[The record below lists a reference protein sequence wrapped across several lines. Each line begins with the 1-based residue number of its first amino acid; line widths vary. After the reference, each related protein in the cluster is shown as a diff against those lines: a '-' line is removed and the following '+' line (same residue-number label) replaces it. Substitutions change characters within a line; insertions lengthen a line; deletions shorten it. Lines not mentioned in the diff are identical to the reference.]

1 MTEKYIETNGAY
13 FIRMPSGRLQQVTQD
28 DWEQSKAADA
38 AVIASPHHAQAH
50 GDPDPVRERIQT
62 DEAVHPAHTTVGA
75 ETRERI
81 LKDHAE
87 KEGRG

>member
-38 AVIASPHHAQAH
+38 AVIASPHH
-50 GDPDPVRERIQT
+50 T
-62 DEAVHPAHTTVGA
+62 DAAVHPAHTTVGA